1 MEVKTTFKESVAE
14 IKNYK
19 SIVLAIEEFS
29 IGQDHTYSDSELKE
43 IVKKAQSLDVKVSV
57 LVNKMIF
64 DDEVDALIKKLELLK
79 KLEVDSIFF
88 SDMAVF
94 MLAKDLKIEHL
105 LIYAPGMTI
114 VNSLDVKEYLKL
126 NIQAVE
132 LANEL
137 TLSEKIT
144 IAKANPNKVGLV
156 ISGYLL
162 MSFSKRQALSNYFSQ
177 INKSVNVENNYNLSL
192 IEATRENKMPIYED
206 FSGTFI
212 YSEYILDSFKY
223 IDQLLDADFKYFRI
237 DGIFL
242 EPKMIKDLLKAYKQ
256 TINDKKAIKAS
267 EEIKNKYSNFIFDD
281 TSYRIKTSEVK

>member
-43 IVKKAQSLDVKVSV
+43 IIKKAQSLNVKVSV

-88 SDMAVF
+88 SDMAVY

-162 MSFSKRQALSNYFSQ
+162 MSFSKRQALSNYFNQ

-223 IDQLLDADFKYFRI
+223 IEQLLEADFKYFRI

-242 EPKMIKDLLKAYKQ
+242 DPKMIKDLLKAYKQ
-256 TINDKKAIKAS
+256 TIKDRKGIEAS
-267 EEIKNKYSNFIFDD
+267 EEIKNKYSYFIFDD
-281 TSYRIKTSEVK
+281 TFYRIKTSEVK

>member
-43 IVKKAQSLDVKVSV
+43 IIKKAQSLNVKVSV

-162 MSFSKRQALSNYFSQ
+162 MSFSKRQALSNYFNQ

-223 IDQLLDADFKYFRI
+223 IDQLLEADFKYFRI

-256 TINDKKAIKAS
+256 TIKDKKGIKAS

-281 TSYRIKTSEVK
+281 TFYRIKTSEVK

>member
-29 IGQDHTYSDSELKE
+29 IGQDHTYSHSELKE

-256 TINDKKAIKAS
+256 TIKDKKGIKAS

-281 TSYRIKTSEVK
+281 TFYRIKTSEVK

>member
-43 IVKKAQSLDVKVSV
+43 IIKKAQSLNVKVSV

-88 SDMAVF
+88 SDMAVY

-281 TSYRIKTSEVK
+281 TFYRIKTSEVK